1 MGLSPPS
8 SSIYVVALVFVSSIF
23 WLLIVA
29 STGIKACLCAAL
41 SSVGVNFFGGL
52 PQLPFV
58 LMAFVIAIHPSI
70 AIFGIFSCR
79 EFLPRWQE
87 YSFT

>member
-8 SSIYVVALVFVSSIF
+8 PLFTFALVFVSSIF

-41 SSVGVNFFGGL
+41 SSVGVNFFGGI
-52 PQLPFV
+52 PELPFV
-58 LMAFVIAIHPSI
+58 LMSFVIALHPPI

-87 YSFT
+87 NSFT